1 MTTTTFHLQGNYAPV
16 TDELTAF
23 DLPITGA
30 IPRPSSPAGTC
41 ATAQPA
47 RGFGTLVHG

>member
-1 MTTTTFHLQGNYAPV
+1 MTTTTFHLQGDYDPV

-23 DLPITGA
+23 NLPITGA

-41 ATAQPA
+41 AAQPA